1 MPAGPRK
8 IIVWGF
14 PEATAKHKSLG
25 IERDGSGPSGLF
37 HRAQARNDL
46 MAGGDQTKSTT
57 HEVFSREEKIV
68 AGSDRSFGF
77 VMAGAFALLT
87 LLNAWHEGR
96 IWPWSGGLAA
106 LFLAAALI
114 RPAMLNP
121 LNRIWLKF
129 GLLLHRIVNPVIMA
143 LLFFGTVLPT
153 GLVMR
158 ALGKDLLRL
167 KRQPDA
173 DSYWIVRQPPG
184 PSPETM
190 KDQF

>member
-1 MPAGPRK
+1 
-8 IIVWGF
+8 
-14 PEATAKHKSLG
+14 
-25 IERDGSGPSGLF
+25 
-37 HRAQARNDL
+37 
-46 MAGGDQTKSTT
+46 MAGRDQTKSTT

-77 VMAGAFALLT
+77 VMAGAFALVT
-87 LLNAWHEGR
+87 LLNAWHVGR
-96 IWPWSGGLAA
+96 VWPWAGGLAA
-106 LFLAAALI
+106 LFLAAALL
-114 RPAMLNP
+114 RPAILNP
-121 LNRIWLKF
+121 LNRVWLKF

-143 LLFFGTVLPT
+143 LLFYGTVLPT